1 MLIIDT
7 NYFVALF
14 NNRDHNHQR
23 AKLFLNDLKKSKWGS
38 RIITDYIM
46 DETITMLWVQTH
58 SKDLVK
64 DFYNKIVMNKKFARL
79 EKITSEDITKAW
91 EFWNK
96 YAEYPKKPLS
106 FTDCSILAIIERL
119 QITNVL
125 TFDAEFDGMVPIV
138 LR

>member
-96 YAEYPKKPLS
+96 YAEYTKKPLS